1 MQFSGS
7 VGEVEAML
15 ETSRRERKK
24 QATRQAIH
32 EAALALS
39 ERDGFTAVTVEA
51 ITDRADVSPRTF
63 WSYFSS
69 KEDAVLD
76 RDPGRPEALRQA
88 LLARPAGEGAFT
100 ALRRVLE
107 ADAAERVVDG
117 EHFMRRMDLVRRE
130 PRLMSAVAITF
141 EEIERALVSAVADR
155 TGRDPEA
162 DVFPGVVVSAACG
175 ACRVAY
181 VHWREGQG
189 STSLQSLLDETFEA
203 IGGGLA
209 ARRAGRAAR

>member
-1 MQFSGS
+1 MAT
-7 VGEVEAML
+7 VL

-32 EAALALS
+32 EAALTLA
-39 ERDGFTAVTVEA
+39 ERDGLAAVTVEA

-88 LLARPAGEGAFT
+88 LLARPASEGAFT

-107 ADAAERVVDG
+107 ADAAERAEDH
-117 EHFMRRMDLVRRE
+117 ERLMRRMDLARRE
-130 PRLMSAVAITF
+130 PRLMSALVITF
-141 EEIERALVSAVADR
+141 GQIEQALVSAVAER
-155 TGRDPEA
+155 TGRDAEV

-189 STSLQSLLDETFEA
+189 RTSLQGLLDETFDA
-203 IGGGLA
+203 IGTGLS
-209 ARRAGRAAR
+209 ARRAPRPSR